1 MPPKRRETNESQPQQ
16 TADVG
21 AQSLNVDIEEL
32 IAATTRAVITSL
44 TQPSDK
50 LNYADIGTQIP
61 TFGDKEDEDVETWL
75 NRVDEIKDAFEVS
88 DKIIKVMA
96 TKQFRGKVREW
107 YNSTPG
113 TIQRKWEDLKQEL
126 KLMFGS
132 YESHISVM
140 KKMENRKWKPG
151 ETFSSYF
158 YDKIKLTNRLKLTER
173 DTIDYVVQGI
183 DNYVLRTH
191 ALAAKYKTTAELL
204 ESMKLMSEDKVNRVP
219 GGSHVKVESKKT
231 PTQTDMKMR
240 VQQVVKCYNCG
251 EQGHIAPNCQKESRP
266 RGSCYKCGEMGHTIK
281 TCPKEN
287 RSEGP
292 GSTTA
297 LMVDDGRDTSR
308 YYLIVMINTL
318 KFRCLIDSGSA
329 ISIIRKSHYEKY
341 FSNYKVVSLD
351 NNMLYNGINS
361 TKLDILGFIT
371 CNLGLLESKYS
382 ILCKFAIVPD
392 TAIPCNM
399 LLGQNFLSTQGLVVT
414 FGEKLHVKYE
424 PHIVCETVDEWQDSD
439 YILHVN
445 CVVDMEESRVQLIE
459 SRIAEESELHDKQ
472 VVVEKVLDY
481 YGKMN
486 TDTKPT
492 VEYEMKLNLNHE
504 IPFYFSPR
512 RLSWAEKIELRK
524 ILDDLLAKNIIRPS
538 SSPYASQVV
547 LVPKKDKS
555 LRLCIDYRELNKLTV
570 KEHYPLPV
578 IDDYLARLHGKK
590 YFTGLDLKA
599 GFHHVKI
606 AEESIKYTS
615 FVTPDSQMEFVRMP
629 FGLVNAPSNF
639 QRYINLIFKELLEE
653 GLILIY
659 LDDILI
665 PSTTVKDNLE
675 ILGQVLHLMYLNKLE
690 LRLDKCYF
698 LYKRI
703 KYLGYYVSEKGIEV
717 SDEHINAVKN
727 FPKPSNSKQ
736 VHRFLGLTGYLRRF
750 IKDYSLLAKPLFAL
764 VRKNAPFVFGEVELK
779 AFELLKEKLMSP
791 PILAIYSPTAYT
803 ELHTDASATGYGA
816 ILMQKQSDGKLH
828 PVFYHS
834 RRTIEH
840 ESKYHSYE
848 LETLAIIYALE
859 RFRIYLH
866 GIKFII
872 ITDCNAFKLTMS
884 KRDLNPRIARWALF
898 LQNYDYEI
906 IHRKGDQMC
915 HVDALSRS
923 ILIVEPTSLEQALIY
938 KQLKDS
944 VIQKISK
951 ELENS
956 ESSEYEMRNGVVYK
970 KKKDNILFYVPE
982 SMEYQIIHSC
992 HDEVGHIG
1000 SDKTIELISRSY
1012 WFPKLRK
1019 KVLEYIANCLKCIL
1033 FSVASGKSEG
1043 TLKIIEKGDRPLRI
1057 LNIDHFGPLE
1067 RTEKGYQHILLI
1079 VDAFSKF
1086 TWLHSVKTTGSQE
1099 AVNKMKL
1106 FIFHFGLVDTI
1117 VSDRGTSFT
1126 SDLFAEFI
1134 NDNGMK
1140 HVKVATGSPQSNGQV
1155 ERVNRFL
1162 KSTLSKISTP
1172 STWDQHLSKA
1182 QFVINNTYNRSIGT
1196 TPSMVLFG
1204 YNQKGFLDD
1213 ELRNFVDSMQVI
1225 DEDIQNIRY
1234 NAKENTKRMQAY
1246 NKTRYDAKHKRPKV
1260 YNVGDLVMIRNVVT
1274 EPGLNKK
1281 LLAKYRGP
1289 YEVKHVLEHDRYV
1302 IGDIEGYQLTQKKFN
1317 GIVGPERMKL
1327 WIKDVKDVGQC
1338 EIELRKDE
1346 SESENDDD
1354 SESEDILE
1362 S

>member
-1 MPPKRRETNESQPQQ
+1 M
-16 TADVG
+16 
-21 AQSLNVDIEEL
+21 
-32 IAATTRAVITSL
+32 
-44 TQPSDK
+44 
-50 LNYADIGTQIP
+50 
-61 TFGDKEDEDVETWL
+61 
-75 NRVDEIKDAFEVS
+75 
-88 DKIIKVMA
+88 
-96 TKQFRGKVREW
+96 
-107 YNSTPG
+107 
-113 TIQRKWEDLKQEL
+113 
-126 KLMFGS
+126 
-132 YESHISVM
+132 
-140 KKMENRKWKPG
+140 
-151 ETFSSYF
+151 
-158 YDKIKLTNRLKLTER
+158 TNRLKLTER
-173 DTIDYVVQGI
+173 DTIDYIVQGI
-183 DNYVLRTH
+183 NNYVLRTH

-204 ESMKLMSEDKVNRVP
+204 ESMKLMSEDKVNCGP
-219 GGSHVKVESKKT
+219 MGNQVKIEAKKT
-231 PTQTDMKMR
+231 PARPEAKVQ

-251 EQGHIAPNCQKESRP
+251 EQGHIATNCSKESRP
-266 RGSCYKCGEMGHTIK
+266 RGSCYKCGQVGHTYK
-281 TCPKEN
+281 TCSKEATT
-287 RSEGP
+287 EGR

-297 LMVDDGRDTSR
+297 LMVDDGRDSSR
-308 YYLIVMINTL
+308 YYLIVLINTL

-329 ISIIRKSHYEKY
+329 ISIIRLSHYEKY
-341 FSNYKVVSLD
+341 LSNYKIMSVD
-351 NNMLYNGINS
+351 NNMLYNGINA

-371 CNLGLLESKYS
+371 CNIGLLDSKHS
-382 ILCKFAIVPD
+382 ILCKFAVVPD
-392 TAIPCNM
+392 IAIPCNM

-414 FGEKLHVKYE
+414 FGEKLHVRYE
-424 PHIVCETVDEWQDSD
+424 PHVEKACEVVDECRESD
-439 YILHVN
+439 YILNIN
-445 CVVDMEESRVQLIE
+445 CAVDVEESKMQLVESRV
-459 SRIAEESELHDKQ
+459 AEECELHDKQ
-472 VVVEKVLDY
+472 VIVKNVLDY
-481 YGKMN
+481 YRNMN

-492 VEYEMKLNLNHE
+492 VEYEMKINLNHE

-512 RLSWAEKIELRK
+512 RLSWAEKTELKK
-524 ILDDLLAKNIIRPS
+524 ILDNLLAENIIRPS
-538 SSPYASQVV
+538 TSPYASQVV

-578 IDDYLARLHGKK
+578 IDDYLARLHGKN
-590 YFTGLDLKA
+590 YFTCLDLKA

-615 FVTPDSQMEFVRMP
+615 FVTPDNQMEFVRMP

-639 QRYINLIFKELLEE
+639 QRYINLIFKELLDE

-665 PSTTVKDNLE
+665 PTTTVKDNLE
-675 ILGQVLHLMYLNKLE
+675 ILEQVLHLMSINKLE

-703 KYLGYYVSEKGIEV
+703 KYLGYYVSNKGIEV
-717 SDEHINAVKN
+717 SDEHISAVRK
-727 FPKPSNSKQ
+727 FPKPLNSKQ

-764 VRKNAPFVFGEVELK
+764 VRKNVPFVFGERELK
-779 AFELLKEKLMSP
+779 AFELLKEKLVSP

-834 RRTIEH
+834 RRTTEH

-848 LETLAIIYALE
+848 LETLAIVYALE

-866 GIKFII
+866 GVKFII
-872 ITDCNAFKLTMS
+872 VTDCNAFKLTMS

-938 KQLKDS
+938 KQLKDP
-944 VIQKISK
+944 VIQEISK
-951 ELENS
+951 ALESS
-956 ESSEYEMRNGVVYK
+956 ESSEYEMRNGVVYR
-970 KKKDNILFYVPE
+970 KKKDGILFYVPE

-1000 SDKTIELISRSY
+1000 TDKTIELISRSY

-1019 KVLEYIANCLKCIL
+1019 KVQEYITNCLKCIL

-1043 TLKIIEKGDRPLRI
+1043 TLKIIDKGDRPLRM

-1067 RTEKGYQHILLI
+1067 KTENGYRHIFLI

-1099 AVNKMKL
+1099 AVKKLKL
-1106 FIFHFGLVDTI
+1106 FIFHFGLVDTV
-1117 VSDRGTSFT
+1117 VSDRGSSFT
-1126 SDLFAEFI
+1126 SELFADFI
-1134 NDNGMK
+1134 NDHGIK

-1172 STWDQHLSKA
+1172 NTWDQQLSKA

-1213 ELRNFVDSMQVI
+1213 ELRNFVDLMQKI
-1225 DEDIQNIRY
+1225 NDDIQIIRY

-1246 NKTRYDAKHKRPKV
+1246 NKTRYDASHKRPKV
-1260 YNVGDLVMIRNVVT
+1260 YTVGDLVMIKNIVT

-1289 YEVKHVLEHDRYV
+1289 YEVKHVLDNDRYV
-1302 IGDIEGYQLTQKKFN
+1302 IGDIEGYQLTQKIFN

-1327 WIKDVKDVGQC
+1327 WIKNVKDRQC
-1338 EIELRKDE
+1338 ETEV
-1346 SESENDDD
+1346 
-1354 SESEDILE
+1354 SEDEDECENKDCFEIDNVLE
-1362 S
+1362 T